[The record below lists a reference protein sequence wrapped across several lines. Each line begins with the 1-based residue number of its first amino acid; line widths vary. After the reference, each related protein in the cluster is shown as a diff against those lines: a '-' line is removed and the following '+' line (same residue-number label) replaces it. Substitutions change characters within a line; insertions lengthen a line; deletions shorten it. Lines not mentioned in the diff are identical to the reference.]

1 MFQKNFLKLPFP
13 SKSCQ
18 RVTVQVP
25 FEKKDWVFHMD
36 HDFGHLCFGQLL
48 VLNILQ
54 ALLLCPD
61 FCCCHLWCWWSLF
74 SEHCIRTRII
84 FYNVTSEYDPACVLL
99 ILMLQLRILEMTEIH
114 QWRNMNFFARMPCFT
129 DHFFLVSDLCQLPC
143 RYFLKFFPFFLHSS
157 LCVWNFLMLEAP
169 EWICEQDCNE
179 S

>member
-13 SKSCQ
+13 SNSCQ
-18 RVTVQVP
+18 RVTVQIP

-61 FCCCHLWCWWSLF
+61 FCGYHLKCWWSLF

-84 FYNVTSEYDPACVLL
+84 FYNDISLCTFDIDAPAPNSWDDRDPSMTQHELFCPYALLHRSLLSCFWPLPPAMPLFSQVFL
-99 ILMLQLRILEMTEIH
+99 ILS
-114 QWRNMNFFARMPCFT
+114 P
-129 DHFFLVSDLCQLPC
+129 QLPL
-143 RYFLKFFPFFLHSS
+143 RLEFS
-157 LCVWNFLMLEAP
+157 MLEAP